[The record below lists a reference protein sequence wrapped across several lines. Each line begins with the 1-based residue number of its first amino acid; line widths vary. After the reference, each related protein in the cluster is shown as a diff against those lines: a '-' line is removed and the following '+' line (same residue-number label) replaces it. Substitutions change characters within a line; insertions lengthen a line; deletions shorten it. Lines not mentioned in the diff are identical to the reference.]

1 MNRLRSFVILVLF
14 LLLSFGA
21 AYVGSFLTNLSLQ
34 DWYPSLIKPDWTPS
48 GAVIG
53 AIWSVLYILMATAAW
68 LVWCKSEGE
77 LRRRAL
83 TIFGVQLVMNVAWS
97 ALFFG
102 LRSPGLASL
111 EIVFL
116 WGAIVW
122 TTSVFYRVS
131 TLAGVLM
138 TPYLLWVAFA
148 AVLNWTIW
156 YLNFW
161 NG

>member
-53 AIWSVLYILMATAAW
+53 AIGSVLYILMATAAW

-102 LRSPGLASL
+102 LRSPGFASL